1 VSTPS
6 TRVTLRQLTA
16 GDREEF
22 TGCVTASSSLLRPW
36 AVLPG
41 TSEKFDAYLERL
53 DGETA
58 QCLLVCLR
66 ETGAIAATIS
76 LSDIR
81 RGPYQRATV
90 GYNAFVPY
98 ARQGYLSEGMVLAI
112 RYAFDDLKLHRLEAD
127 IQPANRASL
136 EFARKA
142 GFRREGY
149 SPGLIY
155 IDGAW
160 RDHERWALTNT

>member
-16 GDREEF
+16 GDRAEF
-22 TGCVTASSSLLRPW
+22 TGRVTASSGLLRPW

-41 TSEKFDAYLERL
+41 TSEEFDAYLERF

-66 ETGAIAATIS
+66 ETGAIAGTIS
-76 LSDIR
+76 LSDIS

-90 GYNAFVPY
+90 GYNAFLPH
-98 ARQGYLSEGMVLAI
+98 ARQGHLSAGMGLAI

-136 EFARKA
+136 EFARKT

-149 SPGLIY
+149 SPGLVY

-160 RDHERWALTNT
+160 RDHERWAMTAG

>member
-6 TRVTLRQLTA
+6 TQVTLRQLTA

-22 TGCVTASSSLLRPW
+22 TGRVTASTGLLRPW

-41 TSEKFDAYLERL
+41 TSAEFDAYLERF

-66 ETGAIAATIS
+66 ETGAIAGTIS
-76 LSDIR
+76 LTGIS

-90 GYNAFVPY
+90 GYNAFLPH
-98 ARQGYLSEGMVLAI
+98 ARQGHLSAGMGLAI

-149 SPGLIY
+149 SPGLVY

-160 RDHERWALTNT
+160 RDHERWAMTAG